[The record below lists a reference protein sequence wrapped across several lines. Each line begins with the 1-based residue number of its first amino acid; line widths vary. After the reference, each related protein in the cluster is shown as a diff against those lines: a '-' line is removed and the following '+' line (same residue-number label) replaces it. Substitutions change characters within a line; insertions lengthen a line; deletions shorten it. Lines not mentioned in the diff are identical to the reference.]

1 MSNTFEYLS
10 LDFFAI
16 SGAVENDLD
25 NNNGNDADDDCVEP
39 NFNVDDNE

>member
-25 NNNGNDADDDCVEP
+25 NNNDNDADDYCVEP